1 MALNEMLQK
10 MVNEDYDSIVNI
22 AKSAMANVS
31 DNLKGTLDD
40 DQIATLLYGALG
52 ATMVVDASFSSL
64 EQKFISDLGL
74 DVDSMYGFLQSI
86 SKDPSMLESFD
97 GMVDS
102 CDQDTKSALVILVV
116 AIAAIDERI
125 SVEETAFIRKLIEE

>member
-31 DNLKGTLDD
+31 DNLKGTLD